1 MSFTLLATAILPLGA
16 DAAPPATVDL
26 RPKTIRTWTIDL
38 PADPFRPV
46 AGSIP
51 VAHAGGDGFKVE
63 AKGIG
68 LAIDTDG
75 DGEVDRDVEGRE
87 HPETKIRH
95 ARVTL
100 KGVRAD
106 GSEFTYPVRL
116 QKAGSGWTWASG
128 SVLTGDV
135 EGVPVKLIDMDGN
148 GSFADVGSDAIAVGS
163 DTAQFLGK
171 SVLLAGDLHALEV
184 DGESLRLA
192 PFEGAT
198 GTLDLHSDFDAE
210 GVLLAAVVKSTNGQ
224 HSFELSALEDGAPVP
239 AGRYRLVK
247 ATLGLGDARVVANTR
262 RMGALRVRADETTS
276 MVWRAPEGE
285 LRDRI
290 EGRRPDARPRE
301 GALRGRRRR
310 GLDRLGPHR
319 QEPDLQGEGQGDRGR
334 PGGRRAPGPAEATVV
349 PAVVDGV
356 QPSSVDIEMTGQELA
371 FGEVQALPR

>member
-1 MSFTLLATAILPLGA
+1 MSFILLATAILPLGA

-75 DGEVDRDVEGRE
+75 DGQVDRDVEGRE

-128 SVLTGDV
+128 SVLMGDV

-148 GSFADVGSDAIAVGS
+148 GSFADIGSDAIAVGG

-184 DGESLRLA
+184 EGESLRLA

-276 MVWRAPEGE
+276 MVWGAPLKASFVIGSK
-285 LRDRI
+285 D
-290 EGRRPDARPRE
+290 
-301 GALRGRRRR
+301 GALM
-310 GLDRLGPHR
+310 LDPEKVRYVGA
-319 QEPDLQGEGQGDRGR
+319 G
-334 PGGRRAPGPAEATVV
+334 
-349 PAVVDGV
+349 
-356 QPSSVDIEMTGQELA
+356 
-371 FGEVQALPR
+371 GEVWTGWDPIGKSPSFKVKDKETGDVLVDVVFPGSC